1 VSKGRKVTKTG
12 YKWKFD
18 PCSKSNPTNHGFIK
32 FDISDALKC
41 QKGCYWSFLY
51 AFLAL

>member
-1 VSKGRKVTKTG
+1 VSKGQKVTENG

-18 PCSKSNPTNHGFIK
+18 PCSKSNLRNHGFVQ
-32 FDISDALKC
+32 FDISDAWKC
-41 QKGCYWSFLY
+41 QKRFRLSFWY